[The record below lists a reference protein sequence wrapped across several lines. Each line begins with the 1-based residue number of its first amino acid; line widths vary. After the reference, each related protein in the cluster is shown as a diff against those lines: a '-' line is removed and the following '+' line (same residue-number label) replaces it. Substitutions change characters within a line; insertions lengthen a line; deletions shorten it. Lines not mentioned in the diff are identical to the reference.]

1 MEPVLFYGVPSGCSL
16 ASIIAL
22 EWLGQPYRLSRVEM
36 LKQPWPA
43 AFASINPK
51 MKTPAL
57 VLEDADTLTES
68 LAILMHIACR
78 GQAGSGTYE
87 SRLSRTDA
95 AAKRPEDALVEM
107 LAYLTTDFFSAFGP
121 LWLAYESG
129 ELDAGS
135 KAMLRGLGKT
145 DVKREFAYLNRHLA
159 KKDWLLGSEAPTV
172 ADAYLYAVARW
183 ADYHDIFNMEQEYP
197 EVFRLLSKLRQEP
210 AVQFAVSIENGEDAR
225 GNGAFLGH
233 VTLQDMLE

>member
-22 EWLGQPYRLSRVEM
+22 EWLGRPYRLSRVEM
-36 LKQPWPA
+36 MEQPWPS
-43 AFASINPK
+43 AFARINPK

-57 VLEDADTLTES
+57 VLGDGDTLTES
-68 LAILMHIACR
+68 LAILMHIARR
-78 GQAGSGTYE
+78 GQEGSGTTE
-87 SRLSRTDA
+87 RIPSRA
-95 AAKRPEDALVEM
+95 AGAKSPDDGLAEM

-135 KAMLRGLGKT
+135 KAMLRKLGET
-145 DVKREFAYLNRHLA
+145 DVRREFAYLNRHLA
-159 KKDWLLGSEAPTV
+159 KKDWLLGGEVPTV

-183 ADYHDIFNMEQEYP
+183 ADYHDMFNLEREYP

-210 AVQFAVSIENGEDAR
+210 AVQFAVAIENGEDVR

-233 VTLQDMLE
+233 VTLQDALK